1 MKTSDIKGII
11 PPVITPM
18 NNDDEQTVNH
28 EALRQQV
35 ERLLAGGVHG
45 MFPLGTNGEAY
56 ALSFKEK
63 EEILATVIDQV
74 KGRVPVYAG
83 TGCITTA
90 ETIRMSRRAEEMGAD
105 ALSIIT
111 PSFALASQKELY
123 DHYVAVAKAVN
134 LPIILYNIPART
146 GNKLLPET
154 VQALCRDV
162 ENIVGA
168 KDSSG
173 DIENLKAYIRL
184 TRELDKEVAI
194 LAGNDGAILTCL
206 KEGGAGGIAGRANIW
221 PATVAKIYD
230 CFKAGDLE
238 GAQAAQDAIAILQ
251 QTFKYGNPNTIIK
264 TAVALQGHSSLDD
277 GVGVAVLEGLLQD
290 GDRVLS
296 GLCALEVASLE
307 AVVDLCN
314 SGRPD
319 VGAACNAACAALF
332 QAGQDGAVVTGQNGN
347 FLIQLA
353 GQADVGL
360 QVLDIAAGILCA
372 HDVLHV
378 TAQCLHGL
386 GQQLVAGA
394 GGDVVQDDG
403 QVHGLCHGHIVV
415 VQLLLGG
422 QCEAG
427 GDDGQGICAHLLG
440 APAHADGLGGGD
452 AAGACVNG
460 DAALDLVDD
469 GSQDLFLLL
478 KRESVSLAVGAQ
490 REHAVDAACQQTL
503 DLLTQSLVV
512 DGLLVIVVH
521 GGNYR
526 RDNAFD
532 VAGLHNVF
540 SFSIT

>member
-123 DHYVAVAKAVN
+123 DHYVAVAKQVN
-134 LPIILYNIPART
+134 IPIILYNIPPRT

-162 ENIVGA
+162 DVIVGA

-184 TRELDKEVAI
+184 TRELDKDVAI

-251 QTFKYGNPNTIIK
+251 QTFKYGNPNTMIK
-264 TAVALQGHSSLDD
+264 YATKLMGYPLGDCRSPFNSISGDGKEALKK
-277 GVGVAVLEGLLQD
+277 VLEENKAKGM
-290 GDRVLS
+290 
-296 GLCALEVASLE
+296 E
-307 AVVDLCN
+307 
-314 SGRPD
+314 
-319 VGAACNAACAALF
+319 
-332 QAGQDGAVVTGQNGN
+332 
-347 FLIQLA
+347 
-353 GQADVGL
+353 
-360 QVLDIAAGILCA
+360 
-372 HDVLHV
+372 
-378 TAQCLHGL
+378 
-386 GQQLVAGA
+386 
-394 GGDVVQDDG
+394 
-403 QVHGLCHGHIVV
+403 
-415 VQLLLGG
+415 
-422 QCEAG
+422 
-427 GDDGQGICAHLLG
+427 
-440 APAHADGLGGGD
+440 
-452 AAGACVNG
+452 
-460 DAALDLVDD
+460 
-469 GSQDLFLLL
+469 
-478 KRESVSLAVGAQ
+478 
-490 REHAVDAACQQTL
+490 
-503 DLLTQSLVV
+503 
-512 DGLLVIVVH
+512 
-521 GGNYR
+521 
-526 RDNAFD
+526 
-532 VAGLHNVF
+532 
-540 SFSIT
+540 